1 MGDARTLSRLSLR
14 QDQII
19 ELNLDRLP
27 EPPPSMMKL
36 PGVASWFN
44 QMKLARER
52 DTQALYRM
60 VNNLSGAV
68 ATTTTTVSNTPGPA
82 GPTGATGSAGATG
95 ATGPQGPA
103 GADGSGG
110 TGDSVLT
117 WLDL

>member
-27 EPPPSMMKL
+27 EPPASMMKL

-60 VNNLSGAV
+60 VNNMKGSSGM
-68 ATTTTTVSNTPGPA
+68 TVPVVTSDPA
-82 GPTGATGSAGATG
+82 NPVTG
-95 ATGPQGPA
+95 QMWLLVPA
-103 GADGSGG
+103 
-110 TGDSVLT
+110 
-117 WLDL
+117 